1 MNADRWAQLQ
11 SLFDELCDLPTDER
25 TQRLSDLDDDTLRA
39 QLEALLFAD
48 EQPPTL
54 LRAALDDLAGLVDD
68 PVVASGDHVGPYR
81 IEEEIGRGGMGVV
94 YRATRDDVPFTV
106 ALKLIRDPLASP
118 EHIRRFMQE
127 RRVLARLSH
136 PNIARLVDIGTTT
149 QGTPFFAMEYV
160 DGEPLDTYCDTRR
173 RTVEQRI
180 ALVQTACQAVAYAH
194 RALVVHRDLKPS
206 NILVA
211 DEKGDPPASPGRS
224 SSDRADE
231 RPRVR
236 LLDFGIAKLLRP
248 LTEDPDT
255 EEPTSS
261 RSPLTPAYA
270 SPEQV
275 TSSEISA
282 ATDVYALGVVLY
294 EVLSG
299 ARPYDV
305 KAASASE
312 LEHVICSTEPARPSS
327 MVTPEAAEARGTT
340 VRALRQTLRGD
351 LDTIILKALEKDPA
365 RRYSSA
371 GELSADLNRYL
382 EGFPITA
389 RPATPSYR
397 AWTFV
402 NRHRT
407 AATLV
412 AAALVLL
419 IGVVATYTVQL
430 RAERDR
436 AQVSAERAER
446 EASATERVTEFTIN
460 LFEQAAPSTAQGD
473 TITVRQALDVGT
485 RRVNTELA
493 DDPVLRGRMLRVI
506 GRVYN
511 EIGLYDR
518 AVAILSDAAT
528 AHVAASPV
536 DSLALASTQY
546 DLGYA
551 LYYRTEPGDHLRADS
566 LLQTVQTLR
575 TRQLGRMH
583 PETVDA
589 LALRAQLAF
598 YLNRQDEAEEQ
609 FREVLARRQTYHAD
623 SAHVQ
628 IARAQADLG
637 SFLQNSGR
645 DVRAADSLLSL
656 SLPTL
661 RATLGP
667 KHLAVARYLSEL
679 GRARTDLGRTG
690 EAADLQREALAVY
703 EEIVGPQHLDAM
715 AVRNNLGLALRR
727 GAECAD
733 AEAVYRR
740 LLDLLSAAP
749 GANSFGRAAT
759 HHNLGATLHCQGKSA
774 EGEPHARQGVALMTE
789 LAGSGHVRVAQMGT
803 GLGVILAEQG
813 KYEEAGEV
821 LENVAASLREQ
832 LEPPHPYLAQ
842 ALTQLGALYEA
853 TGRPAQAEAVLR
865 EALAMHETLHAD
877 AWVTAYTRGLVGAS
891 LAASGRTAEGQ
902 TLLQE
907 SIAALREQ
915 AVPSVDV
922 VPRLR
927 RSLNRL

>member
-1 MNADRWAQLQ
+1 MKADRWALLQ
-11 SLFDELCDLPTDER
+11 SLFDELCDLPLD
-25 TQRLSDLDDDTLRA
+25 QRARRLNALDDDTLRT
-39 QLEALLFAD
+39 QLEALLLAD

-54 LRAALDDLAGLVDD
+54 LRAALDELAGLVDD
-68 PVVASGDHVGPYR
+68 PVVASGDQIGPYQ
-81 IEEEIGRGGMGVV
+81 IVEEIGRGGMGVV
-94 YRATRDDVPFTV
+94 YRAERDDVPFTV

-118 EHIRRFMQE
+118 EHLRRFMQE
-127 RRVLARLSH
+127 RRLLARLSH

-149 QGTPFFAMEYV
+149 QGAPFFAMEYV
-160 DGEPLDTYCDTRR
+160 DGEPLNTYCDTRHL
-173 RTVEQRI
+173 TVEQRI
-180 ALVQTACQAVAYAH
+180 ALVRTACQAVAYAH

-211 DEKGDPPASPGRS
+211 EEETDTHESTH
-224 SSDRADE
+224 RANE
-231 RPRVR
+231 LPRVR

-248 LTEDPDT
+248 LAGDPDT
-255 EEPTSS
+255 EETTPGL
-261 RSPLTPAYA
+261 SPLTPAYA

-275 TSSEISA
+275 RNGKIST

-294 EVLSG
+294 ELLSG

-305 KAASASE
+305 NTASPAE
-312 LEHVICSTEPARPSS
+312 LEQTICSTPPPRPSS
-327 MVTPEAAEARGTT
+327 VVTAEAAEARGTT
-340 VRALRQTLRGD
+340 ARALRQTLGGD
-351 LDTIILKALEKDPA
+351 LDTMILKALEKDPV
-365 RRYSSA
+365 RRYASA
-371 GELSADLNRYL
+371 GELEADLERYL

-389 RPATPSYR
+389 RPATPGYR

-407 AATLV
+407 ASTV
-412 AAALVLL
+412 IAAALVIL
-419 IGVVATYTVQL
+419 IGVVTAYTVQL
-430 RAERDR
+430 RAEHDR
-436 AQVSAERAER
+436 AQTAAERAER
-446 EASATERVTEFTIN
+446 EASATERVTEFTIS

-485 RRVNTELA
+485 ERVNTELA
-493 DDPVLRGRMLRVI
+493 DNPALRGRMLRVI

-518 AVAILSDAAT
+518 AVAILSDAAA
-528 AHVAASPV
+528 AHAAASAV
-536 DSLALASTQY
+536 DSLALASTRY

-551 LYYRTEPGDHLRADS
+551 LYYRTESGDHLRADS
-566 LLQTVQTLR
+566 LLQSIQALR
-575 TRQLGRMH
+575 TRHLGPMH

-589 LALRAQLAF
+589 LALSAQLAF
-598 YLNRQDEAEEQ
+598 YLNRQDKAEEQ
-609 FREVLARRQTYHAD
+609 FREVLARRQAYHAD
-623 SAHVQ
+623 SSHVQ

-661 RATLGP
+661 RASLGP
-667 KHLAVARYLSEL
+667 NHLVVARSLSEL
-679 GRARTDLGRTG
+679 GRARTDLGRTD
-690 EAADLQREALAVY
+690 EAANLQREALAVY

-727 GAECAD
+727 GAQCAE

-740 LLDLLSAAP
+740 LLDLLGDAP
-749 GANSFGRAAT
+749 GANSFGRAIT

-774 EGEPHARQGVALMTE
+774 EGEPHARQGVTLMTQ
-789 LAGSGHVRVAQMGT
+789 LAGPGHVRVAQMST
-803 GLGVILAEQG
+803 GLGAILAEQG
-813 KYEEAGEV
+813 KYAEASEV
-821 LENVAASLREQ
+821 LERVTASLREQ

-853 TGRPAQAEAVLR
+853 SGRPGNAEAVLR

-877 AWVTAYTRGLVGAS
+877 AWVTAYTRGLIGAS
-891 LAASGRTAEGQ
+891 LAANGRTAEGQ
-902 TLLQE
+902 SLLRE
-907 SIAALREQ
+907 SIAALRDQ

-927 RSLNRL
+927 RSLSNL

>member
-1 MNADRWAQLQ
+1 MNADRWARLQ
-11 SLFDELCDLPTDER
+11 SLFDELCDLPAEER
-25 TQRLSDLDDDTLRA
+25 TRRLSALEDDTLRT

-48 EQPPTL
+48 EQPPSL
-54 LRAALDDLAGLVDD
+54 LRAALDDLAGLVDG
-68 PVVASGDHVGPYR
+68 PVEASADQIGPYR

-106 ALKLIRDPLASP
+106 ALKLIRDPMASP
-118 EHIRRFMQE
+118 EHLRRFMQE

-136 PNIARLVDIGTTT
+136 PNIARLVDIGTTK

-160 DGEPLDTYCDTRR
+160 DGEPLDTYCDARR
-173 RTVEQRI
+173 LTVRQRI
-180 ALVQTACQAVAYAH
+180 DLVRTACQAVAYAH

-211 DEKGDPPASPGRS
+211 DEAADAAASSRRS
-224 SSDRADE
+224 DE
-231 RPRVR
+231 RPHVR

-248 LTEDPDT
+248 LPDGLDP
-255 EEPTSS
+255 EETTS
-261 RSPLTPAYA
+261 RLPPLTPAYA

-275 TSSEISA
+275 RNGEISA
-282 ATDVYALGVVLY
+282 VTDVYALGVILY
-294 EVLSG
+294 DLVSG
-299 ARPYDV
+299 TRPYDV
-305 KAASASE
+305 TGVSAGE
-312 LEHVICSTEPARPSS
+312 LEKIVCDTLPPRPSS
-327 MVTPEAAEARGTT
+327 VVTPEAAEARGTT

-351 LDTIILKALEKDPA
+351 IDTIILKALEKDPG
-365 RRYSSA
+365 RRYASVS
-371 GELSADLNRYL
+371 ELEADLARHR
-382 EGFPITA
+382 EGYPITA
-389 RPATPSYR
+389 RPASPGYR

-402 NRHRT
+402 KRHRT
-407 AATLV
+407 AATLI

-419 IGVVATYTVQL
+419 VSVVTAYTVQL

-436 AQVSAERAER
+436 AQTAAERAER

-485 RRVNTELA
+485 QRVNAELA

-528 AHVAASPV
+528 AHTMAFTV

-551 LYYRTEPGDHLRADS
+551 LYYRTEPGDHPRADS
-566 LLQTVQTLR
+566 LLHSVQALR
-575 TRQLGRMH
+575 TRHLGAMH

-598 YLNRQDEAEEQ
+598 YLNRQDKAEEQ

-656 SLPTL
+656 SLPRL

-679 GRARTDLGRTG
+679 GRARTDLGQTG
-690 EAADLQREALAVY
+690 EAADLQREALAIY

-727 GAECAD
+727 GAQCAE

-740 LLDLLSAAP
+740 LLDLLNAAP

-774 EGEPHARQGVALMTE
+774 DGEPHARQGVALMTE
-789 LAGSGHVRVAQMGT
+789 LAGPGHVRVAQMST
-803 GLGVILAEQG
+803 GLGAILTEQG
-813 KYEEAGEV
+813 KYVEAGEV
-821 LENVAASLREQ
+821 LEGVAASLREQ

-853 TGRPAQAEAVLR
+853 TGRAAEAEAVLR
-865 EALAMHETLHAD
+865 EALTMHETLHAG

-891 LAASGRTAEGQ
+891 LAANGRAAEGK
-902 TLLQE
+902 TLLEE
-907 SIAALREQ
+907 SVADLREQ

-922 VPRLR
+922 VPRLQ
-927 RSLNRL
+927 RSLDRL